1 MTADKAPSAPPT
13 SSRRKG
19 WPHPRRLYAPE
30 LPVQEQLIELAE
42 ESRKHAQVLRL
53 RAGDDLELFDTA
65 GCVARAT
72 LVAIDAK
79 RASCRAQPLQC
90 LPRER
95 PSLHMVLGMPKGDKL
110 DTAVRMLTELG
121 AASIHIA
128 QTERAVPRPTD
139 LQTRLARLAR
149 IAREG
154 CAQSGQAYAPVLHA
168 PADLATIGQR
178 ATAAAVKWVLWEESE
193 SPRPHNVASKLDDMW
208 VVVGPEGGL
217 TPHEIAGLRAQGFV
231 ELSIGPAILRFETAV
246 ITAATLALDHIGR
259 LR

>member
-1 MTADKAPSAPPT
+1 MSAGK
-13 SSRRKG
+13 RG

-30 LPVQEQLIELAE
+30 LPRDEQLLELAD

-53 RAGDDLELFDTA
+53 RVGDDVELFDA
-65 GCVARAT
+65 VGCIARAT
-72 LVAIDAK
+72 LVSIDAK
-79 RASCRAQPLQC
+79 RASCQTQPLHC
-90 LPRER
+90 VPRER
-95 PSLHMVLGMPKGDKL
+95 PPLHMVLGMPKGDKL
-110 DTAVRMLTELG
+110 DNAVRMLTELG

-139 LQTRLARLAR
+139 MHARLTRLTR
-149 IAREG
+149 IAREA
-154 CAQSGQAYAPVLHA
+154 CAQSGQAYAPELHA
-168 PADLATIGQR
+168 PADLATIAQR
-178 ATAAAVKWVLWEESE
+178 APAGSMKWLLWEESA
-193 SPRPHNVASKLDDMW
+193 SPRPHNGAAVPHDMW

-217 TPHEIAGLRAQGFV
+217 TPLEAQGLRAQAFV